1 MKRKVLLVILFLT
14 LTIFLSGCFLFNRLS
29 ADVIVEDWK
38 QNYDDNSVKVWFRIH
53 NTGNMM
59 IGCYTIRFTA
69 YCKDGST
76 YENRYNDCFLP
87 VNCNNS
93 DICNIDIDPNKKVI
107 SIKITDWKLEH
118 ITIPSQIA

>member
-29 ADVIVEDWK
+29 ADVVVEDWK

-53 NTGNMM
+53 NTGNVI

-76 YENRYNDCFLP
+76 YENCYNDFFRVNPYFSVKLRYHQFLP
-87 VNCNNS
+87 GLDSFFYLFNLS
-93 DICNIDIDPNKKVI
+93 
-107 SIKITDWKLEH
+107 
-118 ITIPSQIA
+118 